1 MKKISLSLCGLIL
14 TVLVALTATATATA
28 QELKIGFVN
37 TDRVFKESAPAVRS
51 QKKLQEEFAPRDQEI
66 KAVGAKANEVKSKL
80 EKDELTMAESEKRK
94 LESELARL
102 SREIQRLQREFRE
115 ELNLR
120 KQEELKVILRI
131 ANEEID
137 KIAIKEK
144 YDLIVQEAVYRSS
157 RVDITDKVIEA
168 LADD

>member
-1 MKKISLSLCGLIL
+1 MSVYLLSLISFGIL
-14 TVLVALTATATATA
+14 SVATSASG

-37 TDRVFKESAPAVRS
+37 TDRVFKEAAPALRS

-66 KAVGAKANEVKSKL
+66 KDVNAQATRVKAKL
-80 EKDELTMAESEKRK
+80 EKDGLTMAESEKRA

-137 KIAIKEK
+137 KIAAEEK
-144 YDLIVQEAVYRSS
+144 YDLILQEAVYRSD
-157 RVDITDKVIEA
+157 RLDITDKVIKA
-168 LADD
+168 LEDD

>member
-1 MKKISLSLCGLIL
+1 VIKISGFVFSFIALGILSL
-14 TVLVALTATATATA
+14 ATSASG

-37 TDRVFKESAPAVRS
+37 TDRVFKEAAPALRS

-66 KAVGAKANEVKSKL
+66 KAVNAQATAVKAKL
-80 EKDELTMAESEKRK
+80 EKDGLTMAESEKRA

-131 ANEEID
+131 ANEEIV
-137 KIAIKEK
+137 KIAAEEN
-144 YDLIVQEAVYRSS
+144 YDLILQEAVYRSD
-157 RVDITDKVIEA
+157 RLDITDKVIKA
-168 LADD
+168 LEDD

>member
-1 MKKISLSLCGLIL
+1 MIKISGFVFSFIALGILSL
-14 TVLVALTATATATA
+14 ATSASG

-37 TDRVFKESAPAVRS
+37 TDRVFKEAAPALRS

-66 KAVGAKANEVKSKL
+66 KAVNAQATAVKAKL
-80 EKDELTMAESEKRK
+80 EKDGLTMVESEKRA

-131 ANEEID
+131 ANEEIV
-137 KIAIKEK
+137 KIAAEEN
-144 YDLIVQEAVYRSS
+144 YDLILQEAVYRSD
-157 RVDITDKVIEA
+157 RLDITDKVIKA
-168 LADD
+168 LEDD

>member
-1 MKKISLSLCGLIL
+1 MRKISVYLLSLISFGIL
-14 TVLVALTATATATA
+14 SVASSASG

-37 TDRVFKESAPAVRS
+37 TDRVFKEAAPALRS

-66 KAVGAKANEVKSKL
+66 KDVNAQATEVKAKL
-80 EKDELTMAESEKRK
+80 EKDGLTMAESEKRA

-102 SREIQRLQREFRE
+102 SRDIQRLQREFRE

-137 KIAIKEK
+137 KIAAEEK
-144 YDLIVQEAVYRSS
+144 YDLILQEAVYRSD
-157 RVDITDKVIEA
+157 RLDITDKVIKA
-168 LADD
+168 LEDD

>member
-1 MKKISLSLCGLIL
+1 MIKISGFVFSFIALGILSL
-14 TVLVALTATATATA
+14 ATNASG

-37 TDRVFKESAPAVRS
+37 TDRVFKEAAPALRS
-51 QKKLQEEFAPRDQEI
+51 QKKLQEEFAPRDEEI
-66 KAVGAKANEVKSKL
+66 KAVNAQATEVRAKL
-80 EKDELTMAESEKRK
+80 EKDGLTMAESEKRA

-137 KIAIKEK
+137 KIAAEEK
-144 YDLIVQEAVYRSS
+144 YDLILQEAVYRSD
-157 RVDITDKVIEA
+157 RLDITDKVIKA
-168 LADD
+168 LEDD

>member
-1 MKKISLSLCGLIL
+1 VRKISVYLLSLISFGIL
-14 TVLVALTATATATA
+14 SLATNASG

-37 TDRVFKESAPAVRS
+37 TDRVFKEAAPALRS
-51 QKKLQEEFAPRDQEI
+51 QKKLQEEFAPRDEEI
-66 KAVGAKANEVKSKL
+66 KAVNAQATEVRAKL
-80 EKDELTMAESEKRK
+80 EKDGLTMAESEKRA

-137 KIAIKEK
+137 KIAAEEK
-144 YDLIVQEAVYRSS
+144 YDLILQEAVYRSD
-157 RVDITDKVIEA
+157 RLDITDKVIKA
-168 LADD
+168 LEDD

>member
-1 MKKISLSLCGLIL
+1 MIKISGFVFSFIALGILSL
-14 TVLVALTATATATA
+14 ATSASG

-37 TDRVFKESAPAVRS
+37 TDRVFKEAAPALRS

-66 KAVGAKANEVKSKL
+66 KAVNAQATVVKAKL
-80 EKDELTMAESEKRK
+80 EKDGLTMAESEKRA

-131 ANEEID
+131 ANEEIV
-137 KIAIKEK
+137 KIAAEEN
-144 YDLIVQEAVYRSS
+144 YDLILQEAVYRSD
-157 RVDITDKVIEA
+157 RLDITDKVIKA
-168 LADD
+168 LEDD

>member
-1 MKKISLSLCGLIL
+1 VRKISVYLFGLISLGILSL
-14 TVLVALTATATATA
+14 ATNASG

-37 TDRVFKESAPAVRS
+37 TDRVFKEAAPALRS

-66 KAVGAKANEVKSKL
+66 KAVNAQATEVKAKL
-80 EKDELTMAESEKRK
+80 EKDGLTMAESEKRAF
-94 LESELARL
+94 ESELARL

-137 KIAIKEK
+137 KIAAEEK
-144 YDLIVQEAVYRSS
+144 YDLILQEAVYRSD
-157 RVDITDKVIEA
+157 RLDITDKVIKA
-168 LADD
+168 LEDN

>member
-1 MKKISLSLCGLIL
+1 MRKISVYLFGLISLGILSL
-14 TVLVALTATATATA
+14 ATNASG

-37 TDRVFKESAPAVRS
+37 TDRVFKEAAPALRS

-66 KAVGAKANEVKSKL
+66 KAVNAQATEVKAKL
-80 EKDELTMAESEKRK
+80 EKDGLTMAESEKRA

-137 KIAIKEK
+137 KIAAEEK
-144 YDLIVQEAVYRSS
+144 YDLILQEAVYRSD
-157 RVDITDKVIEA
+157 RLDITDKVIKA
-168 LADD
+168 LEDD

>member
-1 MKKISLSLCGLIL
+1 MTKILGVLVSL
-14 TVLVALTATATATA
+14 TVVAGLSFVTSASG

-37 TDRVFKESAPAVRS
+37 TDRVFKEAAPALRS

-66 KAVGAKANEVKSKL
+66 KAVNAQATEVKAKL
-80 EKDELTMAESEKRK
+80 EKDGLTMAESEKRA

-137 KIAIKEK
+137 KIAAEEK
-144 YDLIVQEAVYRSS
+144 YDLILQEAVYRSD
-157 RVDITDKVIEA
+157 RLDITDKVIKA
-168 LADD
+168 LEDD

>member
-1 MKKISLSLCGLIL
+1 MRKISVYLFSLISLGILSL
-14 TVLVALTATATATA
+14 ATNASG

-37 TDRVFKESAPAVRS
+37 TDRVFKEAAPALRS

-66 KAVGAKANEVKSKL
+66 KAVNAQATEVKAKL
-80 EKDELTMAESEKRK
+80 EKDGLTMADSEKRA

-137 KIAIKEK
+137 KIAAEEK
-144 YDLIVQEAVYRSS
+144 YDLILQEAVYRSD
-157 RVDITDKVIEA
+157 RLDITDKVIKA
-168 LADD
+168 LEDD

>member
-1 MKKISLSLCGLIL
+1 MTKILGVLVSL
-14 TVLVALTATATATA
+14 TVVAGLSFVTSASG

-37 TDRVFKESAPAVRS
+37 TDRVFKEAAPALRS

-66 KAVGAKANEVKSKL
+66 KAVNAQATDVKAKL
-80 EKDELTMAESEKRK
+80 EKDGLTMAESEKRA

-137 KIAIKEK
+137 KIAAEEK
-144 YDLIVQEAVYRSS
+144 YDLILQEAVYRSD
-157 RVDITDKVIEA
+157 RLDITDKVIKA
-168 LADD
+168 LEDD

>member
-1 MKKISLSLCGLIL
+1 MLC
-14 TVLVALTATATATA
+14 VATSVSG

-37 TDRVFKESAPAVRS
+37 TDRVFKEAAPALRS

-66 KAVGAKANEVKSKL
+66 KAINSQATEVKAKL
-80 EKDELTMAESEKRK
+80 EKDGLTMAESEKRA

-137 KIAIKEK
+137 KIATEEK
-144 YDLIVQEAVYRSS
+144 YDLILQEAVYRSD
-157 RVDITDKVIEA
+157 RLDITDKVIKA
-168 LADD
+168 LEDD

>member
-1 MKKISLSLCGLIL
+1 MTKISVYFYSLIYLCILS
-14 TVLVALTATATATA
+14 VATSVSG

-37 TDRVFKESAPAVRS
+37 TDRVFKEAAPALRS
-51 QKKLQEEFAPRDQEI
+51 QKKLQDEFAPRDQEI
-66 KAVGAKANEVKSKL
+66 KAVNAKATEVKAKL
-80 EKDELTMAESEKRK
+80 EKDGLTMAESEKRA

-137 KIAIKEK
+137 KIAAEEK
-144 YDLIVQEAVYRSS
+144 YGLILQEAVYRSD
-157 RVDITDKVIEA
+157 RLEITDKVIKA
-168 LADD
+168 LEDD

>member
-1 MKKISLSLCGLIL
+1 MTKISVYLYSLISLCMLG
-14 TVLVALTATATATA
+14 VATNVSG

-37 TDRVFKESAPAVRS
+37 TDRVFKEAAPALRS
-51 QKKLQEEFAPRDQEI
+51 QKKLQDEFAPRDQEI
-66 KAVGAKANEVKSKL
+66 KAVNAQATEVKAKL
-80 EKDELTMAESEKRK
+80 EKDGLTMAESEKRA

-137 KIAIKEK
+137 KIAAEEK
-144 YDLIVQEAVYRSS
+144 YDLILQEAVYRSD
-157 RVDITDKVIEA
+157 RLDITDKVIKA
-168 LADD
+168 LEDD

>member
-1 MKKISLSLCGLIL
+1 MRKISVYLFSLIYLGILSF
-14 TVLVALTATATATA
+14 ATSASG

-37 TDRVFKESAPAVRS
+37 TDRVFKEAAPALRS

-66 KAVGAKANEVKSKL
+66 KAVNAQATEVKAKL
-80 EKDELTMAESEKRK
+80 EKDGLTMADSEKRA

-120 KQEELKVILRI
+120 KQEELKIILRI

-137 KIAIKEK
+137 KIAAEEK
-144 YDLIVQEAVYRSS
+144 YDLILQEAVYRSD
-157 RVDITDKVIEA
+157 RLDITDKVIKA
-168 LADD
+168 LEDD

>member
-1 MKKISLSLCGLIL
+1 VTKISAYLFSLISLCILSL
-14 TVLVALTATATATA
+14 ATSVSG

-37 TDRVFKESAPAVRS
+37 TDRVFKEAAPALRS
-51 QKKLQEEFAPRDQEI
+51 QKKLQDEFAPRDLEI
-66 KAVGAKANEVKSKL
+66 KAVSAQATEVKAKL
-80 EKDELTMAESEKRK
+80 EKDGLTMAESEKRA

-137 KIAIKEK
+137 KIAAEEK
-144 YDLIVQEAVYRSS
+144 YDLILQEAVYRSD
-157 RVDITDKVIEA
+157 RLDITDKVIKA
-168 LADD
+168 LEDD

>member
-1 MKKISLSLCGLIL
+1 MTKISVYFYSLIYLCILS
-14 TVLVALTATATATA
+14 VATSVSG

-37 TDRVFKESAPAVRS
+37 TDRVFKEAAPALRS
-51 QKKLQEEFAPRDQEI
+51 QKKLQDEFAPRDQEI
-66 KAVGAKANEVKSKL
+66 KAVNAKATEVKAKL
-80 EKDELTMAESEKRK
+80 EKDGLTMAESEKRA

-137 KIAIKEK
+137 KIAAEEK
-144 YDLIVQEAVYRSS
+144 YDLILQEAVYRSD
-157 RVDITDKVIEA
+157 RLDITDKVIKA
-168 LADD
+168 LEDD

>member
-1 MKKISLSLCGLIL
+1 MIKISGFVFSFIALGILSL
-14 TVLVALTATATATA
+14 ATSASG

-37 TDRVFKESAPAVRS
+37 TDRVFKEAAPALRS

-66 KAVGAKANEVKSKL
+66 KAVNAQATAVKAKL
-80 EKDELTMAESEKRK
+80 EKDGLTMAESEQRA

-131 ANEEID
+131 ANEEIV
-137 KIAIKEK
+137 KIAAEEN
-144 YDLIVQEAVYRSS
+144 YDLILQEAVYRSD
-157 RVDITDKVIEA
+157 RLDITDKVIKA
-168 LADD
+168 LEDD

>member
-1 MKKISLSLCGLIL
+1 MRKISVYLLSLISFGIL
-14 TVLVALTATATATA
+14 SVASSASG

-37 TDRVFKESAPAVRS
+37 TDRVFKEAAPALRS

-66 KAVGAKANEVKSKL
+66 KDVNAQATEVKAKL
-80 EKDELTMAESEKRK
+80 EKDGLTMAESEKRA

-137 KIAIKEK
+137 KIAAEEN
-144 YDLIVQEAVYRSS
+144 YDLILQEAVYRSD
-157 RVDITDKVIEA
+157 RLDITDKVIKA
-168 LADD
+168 LEDD

>member
-1 MKKISLSLCGLIL
+1 MLGVVTNVSR
-14 TVLVALTATATATA
+14 

-37 TDRVFKESAPAVRS
+37 TDRVFKEAAPALRS
-51 QKKLQEEFAPRDQEI
+51 QKKLQDEFAPRDREI
-66 KAVGAKANEVKSKL
+66 KAVNAQATEVKAKL
-80 EKDELTMAESEKRK
+80 EKDGLTMAESEKRA

-137 KIAIKEK
+137 KIAAEEK
-144 YDLIVQEAVYRSS
+144 YDLILQEAVYRSD
-157 RVDITDKVIEA
+157 RLDITDKVIKA
-168 LADD
+168 LEDD

>member
-1 MKKISLSLCGLIL
+1 MRKISVYLLSLISFGIL
-14 TVLVALTATATATA
+14 SVATSASG

-37 TDRVFKESAPAVRS
+37 KDRVIKEAAPALRS

-66 KAVGAKANEVKSKL
+66 KDVNAQATEVKAKL
-80 EKDELTMAESEKRK
+80 EKDGLTMAESEKRA

-137 KIAIKEK
+137 KIAAEEK
-144 YDLIVQEAVYRSS
+144 YDLILQEAVYRSD
-157 RVDITDKVIEA
+157 RLDITDKVIKA
-168 LADD
+168 LEDD

>member
-1 MKKISLSLCGLIL
+1 MRKISVYLFSLISFGILS
-14 TVLVALTATATATA
+14 VATSASG

-37 TDRVFKESAPAVRS
+37 TDRVFKEAAPALRS

-66 KAVGAKANEVKSKL
+66 KAVNSQATEVKAKL
-80 EKDELTMAESEKRK
+80 EKDGLTMAESEKRA

-137 KIAIKEK
+137 KIAAEEK
-144 YDLIVQEAVYRSS
+144 YDLILQEAVYRSD
-157 RVDITDKVIEA
+157 RLDITDKVIKA
-168 LADD
+168 LEDD

>member
-1 MKKISLSLCGLIL
+1 MLC
-14 TVLVALTATATATA
+14 VATSVSG

-37 TDRVFKESAPAVRS
+37 TDRVFKEAAPALRS

-66 KAVGAKANEVKSKL
+66 KAVNSQATEVKAKL
-80 EKDELTMAESEKRK
+80 EKDGLTMAESEKRA

-137 KIAIKEK
+137 KIAAEEK
-144 YDLIVQEAVYRSS
+144 YDLILQEAVYRSD
-157 RVDITDKVIEA
+157 RLDITDKVIKA
-168 LADD
+168 LEDD

>member
-1 MKKISLSLCGLIL
+1 MTKISGFLFSLIFVAGLSL
-14 TVLVALTATATATA
+14 ATSVSG

-37 TDRVFKESAPAVRS
+37 TDRVFKEAAPAIRS

-66 KAVGAKANEVKSKL
+66 KAVNVQATEVKAKL
-80 EKDELTMAESEKRK
+80 EKDGLTMAESEKRA
-94 LESELARL
+94 LESDLARL

-137 KIAIKEK
+137 KIAAEEK
-144 YDLIVQEAVYRSS
+144 YDLILQEAVYRSE
-157 RVDITDKVIEA
+157 RLDITDKVIKA
-168 LADD
+168 LEDN

>member
-1 MKKISLSLCGLIL
+1 M
-14 TVLVALTATATATA
+14 ATSVSG

-37 TDRVFKESAPAVRS
+37 TDRVFKEAAPALRS

-66 KAVGAKANEVKSKL
+66 KAVNSQATEVKAKL
-80 EKDELTMAESEKRK
+80 EKDGLTMAESEKRA

-137 KIAIKEK
+137 KIAAEEK
-144 YDLIVQEAVYRSS
+144 YDLILQEAVYRSD
-157 RVDITDKVIEA
+157 RLDITDKVIKA
-168 LADD
+168 LEDD

>member
-1 MKKISLSLCGLIL
+1 MTKISVYFFTLITLGLFSLVTNVSGE
-14 TVLVALTATATATA
+14 
-28 QELKIGFVN
+28 ELKIGFVN
-37 TDRVFKESAPAVRS
+37 TDRVFKEAAPAIRA

-66 KAVGAKANEVKSKL
+66 KAVNDEATEVKAEL
-80 EKDELTMAESEKRK
+80 EKNGLTMAESEKRA

-120 KQEELKVILRI
+120 KQEELKIILRI

-137 KIAIKEK
+137 KIAEEEK
-144 YDLIVQEAVYRSS
+144 YDLILQEAVYRSE
-157 RVDITDKVIEA
+157 RVDITDKVIKA
-168 LADD
+168 LEDD

>member
-1 MKKISLSLCGLIL
+1 MRKISVYLLSLISFGIL
-14 TVLVALTATATATA
+14 SVASSASG

-37 TDRVFKESAPAVRS
+37 TDRVFKEAAPALRS

-66 KAVGAKANEVKSKL
+66 KAVNAQATAVKAKL
-80 EKDELTMAESEKRK
+80 EKDGLTMAESEKRA

-137 KIAIKEK
+137 KIAAEEK
-144 YDLIVQEAVYRSS
+144 YDLILQEAVYRSD
-157 RVDITDKVIEA
+157 RLDITDKVIKA
-168 LADD
+168 LEDD

>member
-1 MKKISLSLCGLIL
+1 MIKISGFVFSFIALGILSL
-14 TVLVALTATATATA
+14 ATNASG

-37 TDRVFKESAPAVRS
+37 TDRVFKEAAPALRS

-66 KAVGAKANEVKSKL
+66 KAVNAQATEVKAKL
-80 EKDELTMAESEKRK
+80 EKDGLTMAESEKRA

-137 KIAIKEK
+137 KIAAEEK
-144 YDLIVQEAVYRSS
+144 YDLILQEAVYRSD
-157 RVDITDKVIEA
+157 RLDITDKVIKA
-168 LADD
+168 LEDD

>member
-1 MKKISLSLCGLIL
+1 VIKISGFVFSFIALGILSL
-14 TVLVALTATATATA
+14 ATSASG

-37 TDRVFKESAPAVRS
+37 TDRVFKEAAPALRS

-66 KAVGAKANEVKSKL
+66 KAVNAQATEVKAKL
-80 EKDELTMAESEKRK
+80 EKDGLTMAESEQRA

-131 ANEEID
+131 ANEKIV
-137 KIAIKEK
+137 KIAAEEN
-144 YDLIVQEAVYRSS
+144 YDLILQEAVYRSD
-157 RVDITDKVIEA
+157 RLDITDKVIKA
-168 LADD
+168 LEDD

>member
-1 MKKISLSLCGLIL
+1 MRKISVYLFSLISLGILSL
-14 TVLVALTATATATA
+14 ATNASG

-37 TDRVFKESAPAVRS
+37 TDRVFKEAAPALRS

-66 KAVGAKANEVKSKL
+66 KAVNAQATEVKAKL
-80 EKDELTMAESEKRK
+80 EKDGLTMAESEKRA

-137 KIAIKEK
+137 KIAAEEK
-144 YDLIVQEAVYRSS
+144 YDLILQEAVYRSD
-157 RVDITDKVIEA
+157 RLDITDKVIKA
-168 LADD
+168 LEDD

>member
-1 MKKISLSLCGLIL
+1 MRKISVYLFSLISFGILS
-14 TVLVALTATATATA
+14 VATSASG

-37 TDRVFKESAPAVRS
+37 TDRVFKEAAPALRS

-66 KAVGAKANEVKSKL
+66 KGVNAQATEVKAKL
-80 EKDELTMAESEKRK
+80 EKDGLTMAESEKRA

-137 KIAIKEK
+137 KIAAEEK
-144 YDLIVQEAVYRSS
+144 YDLILQEAVYRSD
-157 RVDITDKVIEA
+157 RLDITDKVIKA
-168 LADD
+168 LEDD

>member
-1 MKKISLSLCGLIL
+1 
-14 TVLVALTATATATA
+14 VATSVSG

-37 TDRVFKESAPAVRS
+37 TDRVFKEAAPALRS

-66 KAVGAKANEVKSKL
+66 KAVNSQATEVKAKL
-80 EKDELTMAESEKRK
+80 EKDGLTMAESEKRA

-137 KIAIKEK
+137 KIAAEEK
-144 YDLIVQEAVYRSS
+144 YDLILQEAVYRSD
-157 RVDITDKVIEA
+157 RLDITDKVIKA
-168 LADD
+168 LEDD

>member
-1 MKKISLSLCGLIL
+1 MIKISGFVFSFIALGILSLSTSASG
-14 TVLVALTATATATA
+14 

-37 TDRVFKESAPAVRS
+37 TDRVFKEAAPALRS

-66 KAVGAKANEVKSKL
+66 KAVNAQATEVKAKL
-80 EKDELTMAESEKRK
+80 EKDGLTMAESEQRA

-131 ANEEID
+131 ANEEIV
-137 KIAIKEK
+137 KIAAEEN
-144 YDLIVQEAVYRSS
+144 YDLILQEAVYRSD
-157 RVDITDKVIEA
+157 RLDITDKVIKA
-168 LADD
+168 LEDD

>member
-1 MKKISLSLCGLIL
+1 MRKISVYLFSLISFGILS
-14 TVLVALTATATATA
+14 VATSASG

-37 TDRVFKESAPAVRS
+37 TDRVFKEAAPALRS

-66 KAVGAKANEVKSKL
+66 KAVNAQATEVKAKL
-80 EKDELTMAESEKRK
+80 EKDGLTMAESEKRA

-137 KIAIKEK
+137 KIAAEEK
-144 YDLIVQEAVYRSS
+144 YDLILQEAVYRSD
-157 RVDITDKVIEA
+157 RLDITDKVIKA
-168 LADD
+168 LEDD

>member
-1 MKKISLSLCGLIL
+1 VIKISGFVFSFIALGILSL
-14 TVLVALTATATATA
+14 ATSASG

-37 TDRVFKESAPAVRS
+37 TDRVFKEAAPALRS

-66 KAVGAKANEVKSKL
+66 KAVNAQATEVKAKL
-80 EKDELTMAESEKRK
+80 EKDGLTMAESEKRA

-131 ANEEID
+131 ANEEIV
-137 KIAIKEK
+137 KIAAEEN
-144 YDLIVQEAVYRSS
+144 YDLILQEAVYRSD
-157 RVDITDKVIEA
+157 RLDITDKVIKA
-168 LADD
+168 LEDD

>member
-1 MKKISLSLCGLIL
+1 MRKISVYLLSLISFGIL
-14 TVLVALTATATATA
+14 SVATSASG

-37 TDRVFKESAPAVRS
+37 TDRVFKEAAPALRS

-66 KAVGAKANEVKSKL
+66 KDVNAQATRVKAKL
-80 EKDELTMAESEKRK
+80 EKDGLTMAESEKRA

-137 KIAIKEK
+137 KIAAEEK
-144 YDLIVQEAVYRSS
+144 YDLILQEAVYRSD
-157 RVDITDKVIEA
+157 RLDITDKVIKA
-168 LADD
+168 LEDE